1 MKKVILVLVGLIVL
15 FTACKPKSQNVYTI
29 NGHVDNAQLDGKV
42 VYLFDAFN
50 LAVID
55 SALIENG
62 TFVFSDTVSQPI
74 FAFLLT
80 SQDEE
85 PYYMRVVVEPGEI
98 YADMLTDSL
107 SGTPLNDELYQYLK
121 KYDFYSNEI
130 QTAYEQYSSITD
142 EAARETAKVEF
153 EAKYEGLMNE
163 FNNLVCDAF
172 ERNKT
177 NVLGVFYM
185 MQWKENEQDLSLEKA
200 QTMLQNASP
209 EVQNHPV
216 VVQLLEDLK
225 LLEKTSVGNPFVDLE
240 LVEYKSGNMMKL
252 SDFISGKVAVIDF
265 WASWCRPCR
274 EAIPEI
280 AKINKK
286 YGDKIVVIGL
296 NVSDQKEN
304 QAKVIEDMN
313 MNWVQLADTTNNA
326 ITTYAVSGIPHV
338 ILIGA
343 DGTILGRNLEGADLE
358 EAIKKALEK

>member
-1 MKKVILVLVGLIVL
+1 MKKFILFLGAFLLL
-15 FTACKPKSQNVYTI
+15 FAACKPKSQNVYTI
-29 NGHVDNAQLDGKV
+29 NGQLDNAQLDGKM

-50 LAVID
+50 MSVID
-55 SALIENG
+55 SALIEKG

-107 SGTPLNDELYQYLK
+107 SGTPLNDELYQYLN
-121 KYDFYSNEI
+121 KYNYYSNEI

-153 EAKYEGLMNE
+153 DARYEGLMND
-163 FNNLVCDAF
+163 FNHLVCEAF

-177 NVLGVFYM
+177 NVLGVFYL
-185 MQWKENEQDLSLEKA
+185 MQWKENAQDLSLEKA
-200 QTMLQNASP
+200 EAMLQNAST
-209 EVQNHPV
+209 EVRNHPV
-216 VVQLLEDLK
+216 VMQLLEDLK
-225 LLEKTSVGNPFVDLE
+225 SLEKTSVGHPFVDLE
-240 LVEYKSGNMMKL
+240 LIEYKSGNLIKL
-252 SDFISGKVAVIDF
+252 SDFINGKVAVIDF

-296 NVSDQKEN
+296 NVSDQRES
-304 QAKVIEDMN
+304 QAKVIEDMK
-313 MNWVQLADTTNNA
+313 MDWVQLADSTNNA

-343 DGTILGRNLEGADLE
+343 DGTILGRNLEGTDLE
-358 EAIKKALEK
+358 AAIKKALEK